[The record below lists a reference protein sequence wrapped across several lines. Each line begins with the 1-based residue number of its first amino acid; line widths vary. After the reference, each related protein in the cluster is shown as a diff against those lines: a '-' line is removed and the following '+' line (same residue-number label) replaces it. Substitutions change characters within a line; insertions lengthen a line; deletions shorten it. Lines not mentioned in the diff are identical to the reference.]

1 MKSYIKPEA
10 KVYKVRIEPLLSG
23 SVEGGQ
29 MEAGLVKNMTLLS
42 LMRKMMTDRLA
53 ASAVFGMT
61 KTLKIE

>member
-1 MKSYIKPEA
+1 MKSYIKPEV

-23 SVEGGQ
+23 SEGGQ
-29 MEAGLVKNMTLLS
+29 IGMGSVKNMTLLS
-42 LMRKMMTDRLA
+42 LMRKMMTDRLV

>member
-1 MKSYIKPEA
+1 MKSYIKPEV

-23 SVEGGQ
+23 SVEDGQ
-29 MEAGLVKNMTLLS
+29 MEMGLVKDMTLLS
-42 LMRKMMTDRLA
+42 LMRKIMTDRLV

>member
-1 MKSYIKPEA
+1 MKSYIKPEV

-23 SVEGGQ
+23 SERGQ
-29 MEAGLVKNMTLLS
+29 IKAGLVKNMTLLS
-42 LMRKMMTDRLA
+42 LMRKMMTDRLV

>member
-1 MKSYIKPEA
+1 MKSYIKPEV

-29 MEAGLVKNMTLLS
+29 IEASFVKNITLLS
-42 LMRKMMTDRLA
+42 LMRKMMTDRLV